1 MTVFRIFYEIAPWYA
16 LDANTNVLLQALGN
30 NPVTLEN
37 LIAVSKT
44 IDGLALREDITKHMT
59 ILNSIAGRHEAIDRA
74 YQQKGK
80 ALLAQA
86 DRAERM
92 QLKQE
97 ITLGKSTFSVRLSN
111 GQRRVYDGDTGDE
124 VQFSPNGPRKSTYNW
139 FLEGPIEDIRA
150 IRDQLVNE
158 RSARG
163 KSVDELRRE
172 VRPAGAVR
180 DQQITDDFKT
190 SVSINGQQQRQE
202 AVEEV
207 TLLDPRSG
215 VPFTKQ
221 TIIQYLNSGSGNE
234 NAKALLVRSG
244 RVDKARERALLKLLG
259 KI

>member
-16 LDANTNVLLQALGN
+16 LDANTNVLLQALGD

-44 IDGLALREDITKHMT
+44 TDGLALRDDITKHMS
-59 ILNSIAGRHEAIDRA
+59 ILNSTAGRNEAIDRG

-92 QLKQE
+92 QLKKE
-97 ITLGKSTFSVRLSN
+97 ITQGSSTFSVRLAN
-111 GQRRVYDGDTGDE
+111 GQRRVYDGETGDE

-163 KSVDELRRE
+163 KSVDELRQE
-172 VRPAGAVR
+172 IRPNVSRNQVGGELKA
-180 DQQITDDFKT
+180 
-190 SVSINGQQQRQE
+190 SVSLNGQQQQQSQE

-215 VPFTKQ
+215 IPFTKQ
-221 TIIQYLNSGSGNE
+221 TIIQYLNSGSGND
-234 NAKALLVRSG
+234 NAKALLVRAG
-244 RVDKARERALLKLLG
+244 RVDKARERALLRLLG